1 MSENLNGIARPD
13 NLEPDEREELEQDK
27 EDERLMEEL
36 TKDKQKN
43 YAMLRKL
50 KPVADDKSVAVGEL
64 VGPYDDKYFESR
76 MRIAEFKKWK
86 DVEDG
91 KIQVRESSDNDDL
104 HGYLVIRPK
113 DDEKHEIVIRVWNGF
128 SNSAIILP
136 RSDQPLPHHGKQK
149 DEILE
154 QMRLVSGKEL
164 DAYSVWL
171 ERLRKTE

>member
-1 MSENLNGIARPD
+1 MAEKPSDGVELD
-13 NLEPDEREELEQDK
+13 KLEPDEIEERKADQ

-86 DVEDG
+86 DIEG
-91 KIQVRESSDNDDL
+91 GEIQVRESSDEDDL
-104 HGYLVIRPK
+104 HGYMVIRPVE
-113 DDEKHEIVIRVWNGF
+113 DNTHEIVIRVWNGF

-136 RSDQPLPHHGKQK
+136 RSDQPLPRHGKQK

-164 DAYSVWL
+164 DAYNVWL